1 MRIFKATATTHDF
14 FTTVARELKIGVPTR
29 VIGNTTLL
37 YAVNLSLD
45 GIHRVASGSTPHYE
59 EDSREF
65 KVYATAGI
73 FEEQGFAIIS
83 NGKQNLDNELQYD
96 FSISPVKITYNS
108 VDSTELI
115 SMERSVFHRKEDKL
129 NFPKLGAYLCYPPLA
144 TFSFFTLGGKGNP
157 IIRVGKKSPPTR
169 VIYEELQ
176 EVQLDSGEFEPSHAV
191 QLADLSPETKVL
203 EGSLIVLPNGLVLSK
218 GKLKGPYFVGRL
230 GRRKYFVARPD
241 EHRFPKILNS

>member
-1 MRIFKATATTHDF
+1 VKIFKATATIHDF

-45 GIHRVASGSTPHYE
+45 GIHRVVSGSTPHYE
-59 EDSREF
+59 EDWGKFR
-65 KVYATAGI
+65 VYATAGI

-83 NGKQNLDNELQYD
+83 NSKHDFGNELQHK
-96 FSISPVKITYNS
+96 FGTSPVKITYNS

-115 SMERSVFHRKEDKL
+115 SMERSIFHRKEDKL

-144 TFSFFTLGGKGNP
+144 TFSFFTLGGKGNS

-169 VIYEELQ
+169 VVYEELQ
-176 EVQLDSGEFEPSHAV
+176 EVQLTSGKFEPSHAV

-203 EGSLIVLPNGLVLSK
+203 EGNIIVLPNGLVLSN
-218 GKLKGPYFVGRL
+218 GKLEGPYFDGRI
-230 GRRKYFVARPD
+230 GRRKYKVAKPN
-241 EHRFPKILNS
+241 EHLFPRILNS